1 MTRAAYIQ
9 NRAGSNDILV
19 FRPWTAAELAEA
31 KALRRKGR
39 SARSIGA
46 MLGRTR
52 NSVIGALH
60 RAGEPGVL
68 KNGNTDTGW
77 L

>member
-9 NRAGSNDILV
+9 NRAGRNDILV
-19 FRPWTAAELAEA
+19 CRPWTDAELAEA
-31 KALRRKGR
+31 KKLRRKGR
-39 SARSIGA
+39 SARSIGVT
-46 MLGRTR
+46 LGRSR

-68 KNGNTDTGW
+68 KNHHTDTGW